1 MQNIIIEM
9 VKSIKIYRIFSFFAF
24 ALWLLLS
31 GAAMGQN
38 TKTKLANEK
47 KQIEEEIAEQ
57 KKLLEAT
64 KKNKTAS
71 LRDIQLITNQ
81 IKKQEQLIE
90 VINDEISSLDNDIE
104 ENTKELE
111 ALKSKLDVLIDEY
124 KKAVYVAY
132 KYRNVINKTGF
143 VLSSE
148 SFTQAVRRMNYL
160 QEYSR
165 SLNQQLSTILRT
177 QLEIKKKDTILRQNK
192 AEKTQLFQDKN
203 KEKQNLSKQQQEKNT
218 IVANLKKKESQ
229 INNEIVKKVKRQKQ
243 IDDAIKKIIAEEI
256 AAREKRATETAN
268 KGTTSSAP
276 KTNAIG
282 LTPEE
287 ANLASN
293 FESNKGK
300 LPWPVEKGSIIA
312 NFGTYSHPEVSSV
325 KITNNGINIL
335 TEKNAPV
342 RVVFNGVVSRVFE
355 MDDGSKVVMIRHGN
369 YITVYSNL
377 STVNVKQD
385 SKVTTKQVIGYVKG
399 TASEAHSELH
409 FEIWKDKNMLNPSL
423 WIMR

>member
-1 MQNIIIEM
+1 
-9 VKSIKIYRIFSFFAF
+9 VFV
-24 ALWLLLS
+24 LWLLLS
-31 GAAMGQN
+31 NTAIGQN
-38 TKTKLANEK
+38 TKTQLASEK

-90 VINDEISSLDNDIE
+90 VINDEISSLNHDIE
-104 ENTKELE
+104 ENTKELN
-111 ALKSKLDVLIDEY
+111 ALKNKLDVLIDEY

-148 SFTQAVRRMNYL
+148 SFTQAARRMNYL
-160 QEYSR
+160 QEYSHL
-165 SLNQQLSTILRT
+165 LNQQLSTILRT
-177 QLEIKKKDTILRQNK
+177 QDEIKKKNTILYQNK

-203 KEKQNLSKQQQEKNT
+203 KEKQNLSKQQQEKNI

-229 INNEIVKKVKRQKQ
+229 INNEIVQRVKRQKQ

-256 AAREKRATETAN
+256 AAREKRVTKTAN
-268 KGTTSSAP
+268 KETTSTTAP

-300 LPWPVEKGSIIA
+300 LPWPVEKGSIVA

-342 RVVFNGVVSRVFE
+342 RVVFNGVVSCVFE
-355 MDDGSKVVMIRHGN
+355 VDGSKVVMIRHGN

-385 SKVTTKQVIGYVKG
+385 SKVTTKQVIGHVKG
-399 TASEAHSELH
+399 TASETHSELH